1 MNDTF
6 ANTMICTTNPNHERI
21 RRKTAS
27 LMLVFAASLG
37 GCVTASKTDIDP
49 AAQLRQ
55 QADDWD
61 RAIVR
66 KDVAA
71 IARNMAE
78 SFQQIDSRGNLS
90 NKAEFLSG
98 ITSDKL
104 VIHPYEPKDVV
115 IRFYGATALITGTT
129 NLHGT
134 YNGKAFTTHYRYTDT
149 YVQEAGVWRVVNVQ
163 TTEIAK

>member
-1 MNDTF
+1 M
-6 ANTMICTTNPNHERI
+6 RI
-21 RRKTAS
+21 LFQTVS
-27 LMLVFAASLG
+27 LVIVLAASLS
-37 GCVTASKTDIDP
+37 GCVTALNVNHDS
-49 AAQLRQ
+49 AVQLRQ
-55 QADDWD
+55 QADAWD
-61 RAIVR
+61 SAIVR

-71 IARNMAE
+71 IEQNMAE

-104 VIHPYEPKDVV
+104 VIHPYEPEDVV
-115 IRFYGATALITGTT
+115 VRFYGDTALITGTT

-149 YVQEAGVWRVVNVQ
+149 YVKEAGVWRVVNVQ
-163 TTEIAK
+163 TTEISK